1 MKKLVKI
8 KWIKILRNEM
18 IPLKVFMKLLK
29 LSLIFVIILGQSCD
43 SKKNTFKKD
52 PNAYYSGIEKAGAF
66 DVVVCDISKI
76 TKKVKLPISKLID
89 NCELVYL
96 KTPDILPELRRY
108 DVSENFICVAGEGE
122 PVKLFKRN
130 GTFITDIGKIGRGP
144 GEYGFTPNQIIIE
157 EESNSIFLIPA
168 FGVDKIHHFDLEG
181 NFVESITLLYK
192 SPKAQ
197 VQIKSDTITVISMV
211 FDDQTPIAYQ
221 QSFDGKIIQ
230 RLPIIKNLI
239 SKPNFDNE
247 IISTFNTNSL
257 DFQIA
262 SEDTLFHYNV
272 TNNILEPQ
280 LVFMPIQNSIKPI
293 IYEFPNY
300 YYASGRYKKG
310 GNKYERWDVIINR
323 ENLETVFCDE
333 IVNDFYGGI
342 TNRLFGCRNGRYIA
356 SKPAIK
362 LINEIT
368 QILKENEIDNQMKQK
383 LKEILDHTQENDND
397 VLFIG
402 KLKK

>member
-1 MKKLVKI
+1 
-8 KWIKILRNEM
+8 
-18 IPLKVFMKLLK
+18 MKLLK
-29 LSLIFVIILGQSCD
+29 IYLIAGAFFLTACSG
-43 SKKNTFKKD
+43 KNHKELRD
-52 PNAYYSGIEKAGAF
+52 PNAYYSKMVNVGAF

-76 TKKVKLPISKLID
+76 TKKVKFPISKLVD
-89 NCELVYL
+89 DCEIVYL
-96 KTPDILPELRRY
+96 ETPDVLPELRRY
-108 DVSENFICVAGEGE
+108 DVSENFICVAGEGK

-157 EESNSIFLIPA
+157 EESNSIFLTAA
-168 FGVDKIHHFDLEG
+168 FGIDKILHFDLEG
-181 NFVESITLLYK
+181 NFVGNITLLYK

-211 FDDQTPIAYQ
+211 FDDQTPIVYQ
-221 QSFDGKIIQ
+221 QSVDGKIIQ
-230 RLPIIKNLI
+230 CLPIIKNLI

-247 IISTFNTNSL
+247 IISSFNTNSL

-272 TNNILEPQ
+272 TNNNLEPK
-280 LVFMPIQNSIKPI
+280 LVFLPIQNSIKPI
-293 IYEFPNY
+293 IHEFSNY
-300 YYASGRYKKG
+300 YFASGRYKIG
-310 GNKYERWDVIINR
+310 GNKFERWDVIINR

-356 SKPAIK
+356 SKPALN

-368 QILKENEIDNQMKQK
+368 QILKEDEINNQMKQK
-383 LKEILDHTQENDND
+383 LKEILGHIQENDND